1 MADGTIKTITDRG
14 FGFIQPAN
22 GREDV
27 FFHRTAL
34 APARG
39 DCTSAAPGARQAALP
54 CVSNRSFSLLRSAAC
69 LLDML
74 RAPCPCVARSNP

>member
-14 FGFIQPAN
+14 FGFIQPAD

-34 APARG
+34 VDVTLEQMRQGDRVTYSAENDPRG
-39 DCTSAAPGARQAALP
+39 KG
-54 CVSNRSFSLLRSAAC
+54 
-69 LLDML
+69 M
-74 RAPCPCVARSNP
+74 RASDVRLVAD